1 MDPLTRNWLFLVAM
15 VAGTTLLAPFSGAA
29 VTAALLALS
38 FLKAR
43 AIVGGFLHLSQAP
56 GWLAVMLV
64 PLGLWMAA
72 LWGLYQ
78 L

>member
-1 MDPLTRNWLFLVAM
+1 MAVLLV
-15 VAGTTLLAPFSGAA
+15 
-29 VTAALLALS
+29 LS

-43 AIVGGFLHLSQAP
+43 AILSGFLHLSQAP
-56 GWLAVMLV
+56 GWRTAMLV

-72 LWGLYQ
+72 LWGLHQ

>member
-1 MDPLTRNWLFLVAM
+1 MDPLTRNWLFLVALAA
-15 VAGTTLLAPFSGAA
+15 VTTLFAPFSGAVVA
-29 VTAALLALS
+29 AALLALS

-43 AIVGGFLHLSQAP
+43 AILSGFLHLSQAP
-56 GWLAVMLV
+56 GWRTAMLV

>member
-1 MDPLTRNWLFLVAM
+1 MDPLTRNWLLLVAL
-15 VAGTTLLAPFSGAA
+15 VAATTLLAPFPGAA
-29 VTAALLALS
+29 VAAALLALS

-43 AIVGGFLHLSQAP
+43 AILSGFLHLSQAP
-56 GWLAVMLV
+56 DWRAAMLV

-72 LWGLYQ
+72 LWVVYQ